1 MPNCPCNLPP
11 RFPTA
16 RPNKK
21 AVATRVGP
29 ELHFLFASISLSTF
43 TMPLP
48 LRPDWVPLLEEEE
61 RMLDEEAEE
70 EAAEIDEEEM
80 DRRDALEAAQEGSRH
95 DKIFEVTI
103 VRQALAAGR
112 DHAV

>member
-1 MPNCPCNLPP
+1 
-11 RFPTA
+11 
-16 RPNKK
+16 
-21 AVATRVGP
+21 
-29 ELHFLFASISLSTF
+29 
-43 TMPLP
+43 
-48 LRPDWVPLLEEEE
+48 
-61 RMLDEEAEE
+61 MLDEEAEE